1 MVPLVDVSYDH
12 MIGESDLRRLAECLP
27 DLVAE
32 AVDCPEEPW
41 TGPAEAGDIEVRFH
55 RKSEFDVGEL
65 GVVVEVRTK
74 FFHSRLDDSQRRA
87 DLIRD
92 RLSRLGLVHVGVWL
106 ILAEGAW
113 SQD

>member
-1 MVPLVDVSYDH
+1 MPLVDVTYDR
-12 MIGESDLRRLAECLP
+12 MIGDNDLRRLAECLP

-41 TGPAEAGDIEVRFH
+41 TGPAEAGDIEIRF
-55 RKSEFDVGEL
+55 RRRSEFDVGEL

-74 FFHSRLDDSQRRA
+74 FFDSRLEDKQRRA

-106 ILAEGAW
+106 ILVEGAW

>member
-1 MVPLVDVSYDH
+1 MPLVDVTYDP
-12 MIGESDLRRLAECLP
+12 MIGDDEVRRLAECLP

-41 TGPAEAGDIEVRFH
+41 TGPAAAGDIEVRF
-55 RKSEFDVGEL
+55 RRRSEFDVGDL
-65 GVVVEVRTK
+65 RVVVEVRTK
-74 FFHSRLDDSQRRA
+74 LFGSRLEDKQRRA

-92 RLSRLGLVHVGVWL
+92 RLSLLGLVDVGVWL
-106 ILAEGAW
+106 NLVEGAW